1 MPTAERIG
9 PELGGLLWVGL
20 GRRRLSL
27 VVHKAFHPLS
37 ARGYHTSSSDATSQ
51 IAFLKRIT
59 SEYGRE
65 DF

>member
-1 MPTAERIG
+1 MPTAELIRL
-9 PELGGLLWVGL
+9 ELGGLLWAGL

-27 VVHKAFHPLS
+27 GAHKAFHPLS
-37 ARGYHTSSSDATSQ
+37 ARGYRMSSSDATSQ

-59 SEYGRE
+59 SEDGRE